1 MRLVARNS
9 AQRPDTLGDARA
21 LDARQKLRDHYA
33 FPDDERLRRRVALNP
48 EIWNAPDVHE
58 ALRGVFRGKCAY
70 CETPLGQTESGRTVD
85 HFRPLSNAGESK
97 RSFSPDHYGWLAY
110 EWRNLYLACLTC
122 TRTKANLFPV
132 EGPRAPLLC
141 SWSEA
146 QKAEKRLLLDPCA
159 DEPSRH
165 LRLSREGELIART
178 VVAGITISTL
188 DLNRDDLV
196 MERKMKLVRCLE
208 QVEVAFGQNKTALS
222 EFIQELEP
230 EKPFS
235 GSVLVF
241 FFTRFRIAAK
251 LAGQQVPRLG
261 FYRQDFV
268 SLLATLPSIE
278 ALLRDEPPVSS
289 ELQTIE
295 RMAPARSIR
304 AAPDVREIDESRW
317 RSRASARIR
326 KVQIRNFKGI
336 RDLEMDFPADSFGNA
351 PTCAMLLGEN
361 STGKSSI
368 LQAIALTLMGSEQRN
383 RLKLEPES
391 FLPRDVT
398 SWKFMPVEHSEV
410 VVEFDAID
418 PVRLRIDPLNPAFEG
433 DDEPTM
439 PLLAYGA
446 RRFFDKPRQRRL
458 AVAKVRTLF
467 NTTAHL
473 QHPGD
478 WLQGLPDRE
487 FDAIARAMR
496 EVLTLQ
502 PADSI
507 GRYPDGQLFV
517 SAHGRESPLENL
529 SDGYRSLFAMVID
542 IMREM
547 TESWGNLEGA
557 HGLALIDELEVHLH
571 PRWKMRV
578 VSALR
583 RAMPN
588 VQFIST
594 THDPLCLRGMND
606 GEVHVLFRNEEQQV
620 EEIKD
625 LPNVQGM
632 RAEQLL
638 TSDFFGLASTSDPE
652 LEADLEVLALAS
664 STQDSE
670 LVSRSLGNLS
680 AFKLLGN
687 TEVEQMVNEALRRY
701 MDERNRTSLGKRGEL
716 RKQAVSDIV
725 DALRSLKIP
734 G

>member
-1 MRLVARNS
+1 LNS
-9 AQRPDTLGDARA
+9 
-21 LDARQKLRDHYA
+21 
-33 FPDDERLRRRVALNP
+33 EV
-48 EIWNAPDVHE
+48 WNAPDVRE
-58 ALRGVFRGKCAY
+58 ALGFVFRSKCAY
-70 CETPLGQTESGRTVD
+70 CEMSLAQTESGGTVD

-110 EWRNLYLACLTC
+110 EWRNLYLACLAC
-122 TRTKANLFPV
+122 TRTKANLFPI

-141 SWSEA
+141 SWIEA
-146 QKAEKRLLLDPCA
+146 QAAEKRLLLDPCI
-159 DEPSRH
+159 DDPSSH
-165 LRLSREGELIART
+165 LGLSREGELITQSAIGA
-178 VVAGITISTL
+178 VTISTL
-188 DLNRDDLV
+188 DLNRFDLV
-196 MERKMKLVRCLE
+196 MERKLKLVRCLT
-208 QVEVAFGQNKTALS
+208 QVEASFGQSKAALS
-222 EFIQELEP
+222 EFIAELEP

-235 GSVLVF
+235 GSVLLYF
-241 FFTRFRIAAK
+241 FARFKIAAK
-251 LAGQQVPRLG
+251 LAGQRAPRLG
-261 FYRQDFV
+261 FYKQDFA
-268 SLLATLPSIE
+268 SLLATLPSID
-278 ALLRDEPPVSS
+278 ALLRDEHLASMDL
-289 ELQTIE
+289 ELSDHRATV
-295 RMAPARSIR
+295 APARAARDLR
-304 AAPDVREIDESRW
+304 AIEDSKW

-326 KVQIRNFKGI
+326 KVRIRNFKGI
-336 RDLEMDFPADSFGNA
+336 RELEMSFPADSFGSA

-368 LQAIALTLMGSEQRN
+368 LQAIALTLMGRKQRD
-383 RLKLEPES
+383 RLKLEPEP
-391 FLPRDVT
+391 FLPRDVK
-398 SWKFMPVEHSEV
+398 SWKFMPVENSEV

-418 PVRLRIDPLNPAFEG
+418 PVRLRIDPLNPAFLG

-446 RRFFDKPRQRRL
+446 RRFFGKPRRGRF
-458 AVAKVRTLF
+458 AVAKVKTLF
-467 NTTAHL
+467 DPTAHL

-478 WLQGLPDRE
+478 WLQDLPDGD
-487 FDAIARAMR
+487 FNAIARAMR

-507 GRYPDGQLFV
+507 GRYSDGRLFV

-588 VQFIST
+588 VQFIAT

-606 GEVHVLFRNEEQQV
+606 REVHVLFRNEEQQV

-652 LEADLEVLALAS
+652 LEADLEMLALGS
-664 STQDSE
+664 SVQDSD

-687 TEVEQMVNEALRRY
+687 TEVEQMLNEALRRY
-701 MDERNRTSLGKRGEL
+701 LDERRRTSLGGRGEL
-716 RKQAVSDIV
+716 REQAVSDIV
-725 DALRSLKIP
+725 DALRRLKVP